1 MHCIYRVLDYTVGM
15 KNTERQTKLIGSA
28 LRLGLVHVHVGSHPL
43 KQQSDLARLSQTV
56 AMDHSTAAHRIE

>member
-1 MHCIYRVLDYTVGM
+1 M